1 MAPQWQLMVYQSSRS
16 LIPGSG
22 ELKASQR
29 CHVLLPLIWTRC
41 FGKGLTHC
49 LRPCRG
55 SGHRL
60 TSPGILKVSRSTL
73 HSALCERPSVSVG
86 AHRSRWG
93 LLHDWS
99 GSRCAS
105 AIYTQLCVVVIIW
118 LFWWIIS
125 NRNTDWIGQL
135 AQTWSTSSFLLTT
148 VLMAATIPT

>member
-1 MAPQWQLMVYQSSRS
+1 MPLFEIATAHFDENFPPLPPACTALWLETRMAPQWQLKVYQSSRS

-22 ELKASQR
+22 ELKASQH

-60 TSPGILKVSRSTL
+60 TSPGMLKVSRSTL

-86 AHRSRWG
+86 AHRSRSG

-105 AIYTQLCVVVIIW
+105 SIYTQLCVVVIIW
-118 LFWWIIS
+118 LF
-125 NRNTDWIGQL
+125 
-135 AQTWSTSSFLLTT
+135 
-148 VLMAATIPT
+148 